1 MPTTQPPY
9 DPGYAVRFT
18 TRDDL
23 LRVEVSGDIDA
34 QEVRIAYWRA
44 IAAEARARGVRKL
57 LVTDRKK
64 GQPANP
70 SELAELALLF
80 QEEAKNFDR
89 IAVIEPTVEFMPAVE
104 HAEIFGRGVGINIR
118 IFCEYDPAER
128 WLRYGSPDD

>member
-1 MPTTQPPY
+1 MPTTQHLH
-9 DPGYAVRFT
+9 DAGYAMQFT

-23 LRVEVSGDIDA
+23 LWVEVSGDIDA
-34 QEVRIAYWRA
+34 QEIRIAYWRA
-44 IAAEARARGVRKL
+44 IAAEARVRGTRKL

-64 GQPANP
+64 GQPA
-70 SELAELALLF
+70 SEAELVLLF
-80 QEEAKNFDR
+80 QDEAKNFDR

-104 HAEIFGRGVGINIR
+104 HAEIFGRGVGINLR

>member
-1 MPTTQPPY
+1 MPTTQHPH

-23 LRVEVSGDIDA
+23 LRAEVSGDIDA
-34 QEVRIAYWRA
+34 QEIRIAYWRA

-64 GQPANP
+64 GQPASP
-70 SELAELALLF
+70 SELAELVLLF
-80 QEEAKNFDR
+80 REEAKNFDR
-89 IAVIEPTVEFMPAVE
+89 IAVIEPTLEFMPVTE
-104 HAEIFGRGVGINIR
+104 HVEIFGRAEGINIR
-118 IFCEYDPAER
+118 IFSEYDPAER